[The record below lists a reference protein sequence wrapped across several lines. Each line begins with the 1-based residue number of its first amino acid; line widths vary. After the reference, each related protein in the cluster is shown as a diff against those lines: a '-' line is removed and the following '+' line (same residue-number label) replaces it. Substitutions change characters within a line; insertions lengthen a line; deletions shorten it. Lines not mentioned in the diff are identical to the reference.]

1 MFIGIIAMKGKGEI
15 KHMAAMNKRY
25 CVRLLSCM
33 MSVILLLGCIP
44 AAMAE
49 SSNAAAGFSIWFNP
63 DGKTPVTAGQQ
74 GSFPVYALED
84 MKAKENTVPV
94 GDGVSYTVQ
103 GSNNPKA
110 NGENAKGV
118 IPDTGA
124 AMYVVAPADGII
136 TVHGI
141 NGSGKTFWQV
151 TVNAAGEIINVASIT
166 DEGSVS
172 VPVEVKSGETV
183 WFYCNGSKFQFAGI
197 EFVPAVAPAAE
208 TSVTDAFT
216 VILNADGKTAIAAG
230 QQGDYPVYALEDM
243 KAKENTVTVNGETAY
258 TVQGSNNPK
267 ANGENAKGVIPDVGA
282 AMYVVAPADGTV
294 TACGINGS
302 GKTFWQVTVNA
313 AGEIINVTNITDEGE
328 VAVPVDVKAG
338 ETVWFYCNGSKFQFA
353 AFSFA
358 PAKASAAADASFTC
372 VFNADGKTAAA
383 AGQMNECVFVLE
395 DMKAKEN
402 TVTVNG
408 ETLYTVQGSS
418 NPKAGGSNAKGVV
431 PDTGAAISVTAPA
444 DGTITVYGINGTNSD
459 DGSGKTFW
467 VVPVNGEAV
476 SSNDPG
482 EIAVSCCVKA
492 GETVWF
498 YSAGS
503 KFQFAAV
510 IFEDA
515 NAVPAVDKTPK
526 PDARAWQFVRFGTST
541 SDAANRIG
549 EGADI
554 NGSVTLYSCTVD
566 ENGNVAKKGGKFVS
580 DAPADGVSFYY
591 TTIDPTTENFI
602 LTADVHI
609 DYMNPTPDG
618 QEGFALQLRDT
629 ISGSGSYF
637 SNTMSVGS
645 SKLYVQGVNTY
656 SVLGTRN
663 YVGIN
668 SNEDADKNSVVA
680 TLEAFTIDT
689 SDQVRQGKTYRVQ
702 LEKTSYGYI
711 TSQYH
716 INADGTTGELLGQ
729 DVYYIPAK
737 DQTATSVSSYAELD
751 DPMCVQEGNAAYL
764 ALVTARGMNATFS
777 NISFLTSPWV
787 AEDWHVQP
795 TTYVELEHTVKSAYT
810 VSGDTYE
817 MIYQTNADGL
827 LTIMDGDTVVEAD
840 IPITANVQFSK
851 KYPIEGNAQYEL
863 LFTPDPAYKPSAFE
877 ELRSY
882 ETVSDKKLVFNRS
895 IGAADGTIYVTP
907 NGKTTKDGSSWENAV
922 DVQTAVN
929 YAAPGQTILLKADR
943 YQLRDGQLLIERG
956 RDGTA
961 EKPIIMKADGG
972 FATFDFCGT
981 GSGVMCW
988 GDYWHMSFINVCN
1001 TVDRQKGMQLGG
1013 NYCVLERMNF
1023 FNNGTTGL
1031 QISGTSLEPFELWPA
1046 HNTVINCT
1054 AINNGDSGYE
1064 DADGFAAKLTCGPGN
1079 EFIGC
1084 IAAYNADDGWD
1095 LFAKAGSGAIGAV
1108 TIRDSVC
1115 YRNGYLMVKPNSQKL
1130 AIVFADIAVDENG
1143 SLSFVG
1149 EPGKDYMMVEA
1160 GNGNGF
1166 KLGGTNIPGDHKL
1179 YNSISYE
1186 NKAKGIDSNSCPDIK
1201 AFDCTTFNNG
1211 SYNVAYYTNNKSA
1224 TTGYAAEGVLSFR
1237 TDGGVNEQIKLQGQS
1252 TTDVYGEYN
1261 FFWNTETQ
1269 ISANTVSAPVHV
1281 SEDWFVSLDTSA
1293 EPSRKADGTIDMHG
1307 LLMLTDAARVW
1318 ETGAQGAAW
1327 GQPEQEKATFW
1338 VVGDSTVCGFNDS
1351 YYIPREGYGEQLA
1364 RYFSATVYNLAHSGA
1379 SSKDFIGMAEYEILL
1394 NGSDTV
1400 PALGN
1405 AEGDKFLIIGFGHN
1419 DQKTEAARY
1428 TNPNG
1433 DYLTEGSFANS
1444 LYVNYVKPAM
1454 DAGVTPVLV
1463 TPIARLTTANDAAS
1477 YISASGHIT
1486 SDTVVG
1492 DVTFVGGDYAQ
1503 AIRDMAAALDL
1514 ICIDLTNATIERNVA
1529 MGENAQWLHTWNGAK
1544 YAEDGV
1550 TMVPTALDKTHTSSY
1565 GAKMNA
1571 WQIAQLSDGTALAKY
1586 VKAGKAQPS
1595 YETDFADGVN
1605 PDYVIVAY
1613 DAPTTTSTLWP
1624 AYTDA
1629 QGNVWHGTVFGD
1641 VGGEDKITNGS
1652 FFATEVEGGMNIGVT
1667 NNAGKIS
1674 STTDGMIFYYT
1685 TLPAGTTFTLTAT
1698 ATINDMAANN
1708 QVSFGLMARDDLYID
1723 ALNKSTMGDYV
1734 AAGTRNQ
1741 GAFNCFGRKS
1751 GVLFNGPAAEKVYAI
1766 GDTVDLKIIGTADG
1780 FTLVYGDN
1788 EAVSAGFDYALTTI
1802 DSDHVYV
1809 GFYAVRNANITFT
1822 NIKLT
1827 ID

>member
-1 MFIGIIAMKGKGEI
+1 MDA
-15 KHMAAMNKRY
+15 RTQRQ
-25 CVRLLSCM
+25 VRKLLSCVL
-33 MSVILLLGCIP
+33 SIILLMACFP
-44 AAMAE
+44 AAVAE
-49 SSNAAAGFSIWFNP
+49 SADAANGFAIWFNP
-63 DGKTPVTAGQQ
+63 DGKTAVTAGQQ
-74 GSFPVYALED
+74 GSLPVWALED
-84 MKAKENTVPV
+84 MKAKENTVTA
-94 GDGVSYTVQ
+94 GDVVSYTVQ

-110 NGENAKGV
+110 AGENAKGV

-124 AMYVVAPADGII
+124 AMYVVAPADGVV
-136 TVHGI
+136 TAYGI

-151 TVNAAGEIINVASIT
+151 KVNAAGEITEVTSIT
-166 DEGSVS
+166 DEGEVA
-172 VPVEVKSGETV
+172 VPVEVKTGETV

-197 EFVPAVAPAAE
+197 DFVPAAAPAAPAPAAAE
-208 TSVTDAFT
+208 AFA
-216 VILNADGKTAIAAG
+216 VVLNADGKTAIAAG
-230 QQGDYPVYALEDM
+230 QQGNYPVYALEDM
-243 KAKENTVTVNGETAY
+243 KAKENSVTVNGAAAY

-267 ANGENAKGVIPDVGA
+267 AAGENAKGVIPDTGA
-282 AMYVVAPADGTV
+282 AMYVVAPADGVV
-294 TACGINGS
+294 TAYGINGS
-302 GKTFWQVTVNA
+302 GKTFWQVKVNA
-313 AGEIINVTNITDEGE
+313 AGEITEVTSITDEGE
-328 VAVPVDVKAG
+328 VAVPVEVKAG

-353 AFSFA
+353 AIGFE
-358 PAKASAAADASFTC
+358 PAAAVPAADTSFTY
-372 VFNADGKTAAA
+372 VFNADGTAAA
-383 AGQMNECVFVLE
+383 TAGQLAEAPIFLLE

-402 TVTVNG
+402 TVTLNG
-408 ETLYTVQGSS
+408 ETIHTVQGSN
-418 NPKAGGSNAKGVV
+418 NPKLEGSNAKGVV
-431 PDTGAAISVTAPA
+431 PDTGAAISVTAPS
-444 DGTITVYGINGTNSD
+444 DGIITVYGINGTNSD

-467 VVPVNGEAV
+467 VVPVGGEAV

-482 EIAVSCCVKA
+482 EIAVSYEAKA

-498 YSAGS
+498 YAAGS

-510 IFEDA
+510 TFASA
-515 NAVPAVDKTPK
+515 NAAPAVDTTPK
-526 PDARAWQFVRFGTST
+526 PDDRAWQFIRFGTST
-541 SDAANRIG
+541 SDEANRIG

-566 ENGNVAKKGGKFVS
+566 ENGAVAKKGGKFVS

-591 TTIDPTTENFI
+591 TTIDPTKENFI

-645 SKLYVQGVNTY
+645 SKLYVAGVNTY

-668 SNEDADKNSVVA
+668 SNEDADKNNVVA
-680 TLEAFTIDT
+680 TLQAFTIDS
-689 SDQVRQGKTYRVQ
+689 SDQVRANQTYRVQ

-711 TSQYH
+711 TSQYR
-716 INADGTTGELLGQ
+716 IQADGSTGELLGQ
-729 DVYYIPAK
+729 HIYYIPAK
-737 DQTATSVSSYAELD
+737 DLTATSVSSYEELD
-751 DPMCVQEGNAAYL
+751 DPMCVQESNVAYL

-777 NISFLTSPWV
+777 NITFMTSPWV
-787 AEDWHVQP
+787 AADWHVQP
-795 TTYVELEHTVKSAYT
+795 TTYVDTNYEIKSAST
-810 VSGDTYE
+810 ASGDMYE
-817 MIYQTNADGL
+817 LIFQANADGV
-827 LTIMDGDTVVEAD
+827 LTIKDGSTVLDENIA
-840 IPITANVQFSK
+840 ITANVQFSK
-851 KYPIEGNAQYEL
+851 DYPIEKTTNYTLE
-863 LFTPDPAYKPSAFE
+863 FTPNADYKPSAFE

-882 ETVSDKKLVFNRS
+882 DTAKLSKYVIKRS
-895 IGAADGTIYVTP
+895 IGAEDGTIYVKP
-907 NGKTTKDGSSWENAV
+907 NGKATNMGTSWDDAV

-929 YAAPGQTILLKADR
+929 YVAPGQTILLAADR
-943 YQLRDGQLLIERG
+943 YQLRDTQLLIERG

-961 EKPIIMKADGG
+961 EAPIVMTTDGG

-988 GDYWHMSFINVCN
+988 GDYWKMSYINVCN
-1001 TVDRQKGMQLGG
+1001 TIDRQKGMQLGG
-1013 NYCVLERMNF
+1013 NNCVLERMNF
-1023 FNNGTTGL
+1023 YNNGTTGL
-1031 QISGTSLEPFELWPA
+1031 QISGTSLEPYELWPA
-1046 HNTVINCT
+1046 NNTVINCT

-1095 LFAKAGSGAIGAV
+1095 LFAKAGSGEIGAV
-1108 TIRDSVC
+1108 VIRDSVC
-1115 YRNGYLMVKPNSQKL
+1115 YRNGYLMVKPDSQKL
-1130 AIVFADIAVDENG
+1130 AIIFADIVVDENG

-1149 EPGKDYMMVEA
+1149 ELGKDYIMVEA

-1201 AFDCTTFNNG
+1201 VYDCTTFNNG
-1211 SYNVAYYTNNKSA
+1211 SYNVAFYTNNKSA
-1224 TTGYAAEGVLSFR
+1224 TTGFAAEGVLSFR
-1237 TDGGVNEQIKLQGQS
+1237 TEGNTAEQLKLQSQA

-1269 ISANTVSAPVHV
+1269 TSANTVSAPVTV
-1281 SEDWFVSLDTSA
+1281 SADWFQSLDTSVA
-1293 EPSRKADGTIDMHG
+1293 PSRNADGTIDMHG
-1307 LLMLTDAARVW
+1307 LLLLTEAARAY

-1327 GQPEQEKATFW
+1327 GQAEQAKATFW
-1338 VVGDSTVCGFNDS
+1338 VVGDSTVCGFTDS
-1351 YYIPREGYGEQLA
+1351 YYIPREGYGEQLE

-1379 SSKDFIGMAEYEILL
+1379 SSKDFLGMAEYQTLL

-1405 AEGDKFLIIGFGHN
+1405 AEGDQFLIIGFGHN
-1419 DQKTEAARY
+1419 DEKTEAARY

-1444 LYVNYVKPAM
+1444 LYVNYVKPAV

-1463 TPIARLTTANDAAS
+1463 TPIARLTTANTAES
-1477 YISASGHIT
+1477 YASASGHIT
-1486 SDTVVG
+1486 ADTTVG
-1492 DVTFVGGDYAQ
+1492 DVTYAGGDYAQ
-1503 AIRDMAAALDL
+1503 TIRDMAAALDL
-1514 ICIDLTNATIERNVA
+1514 ICIDMTAATIERNVA
-1529 MGENAQWLHTWNGAK
+1529 MGEGAQWLHTWNGAK
-1544 YAEDGV
+1544 YADDGV
-1550 TMVPTALDKTHTSSY
+1550 TMIPTALDKTHTNTY

-1571 WQIAQLSDGTALAKY
+1571 WQIAQLAEGTALAQY
-1586 VKAGKAQPS
+1586 VKAGKEQPS
-1595 YETDFADGVN
+1595 YEKDFADSIN
-1605 PDYVIVAY
+1605 PDYVIVPY
-1613 DAPTTTSTLWP
+1613 DAPTTTSANWP

-1629 QGNVWHGTVFGD
+1629 QGNVWYGTVFGD
-1641 VGGEDKITNGS
+1641 VGGNDKITNGS
-1652 FFATEVEGGMNIGVT
+1652 FFASEVEGGMNIGVA

-1674 STTDGMIFYYT
+1674 STTDGLIFYYT
-1685 TLPAGTTFTLTAT
+1685 TLPAGTSFTFTAT

-1723 ALNKSTMGDYV
+1723 TYNKSTMGDYV

-1751 GVLFNGPAAEKVYAI
+1751 GVLYNGPAAEKVYAV
-1766 GDTVDLKIIGTADG
+1766 GDTLDLKIVGTSDG
-1780 FTLVYGDN
+1780 FTLTYGEN
-1788 EAVSAGFDYALTTI
+1788 EPVSAGFDYALTTVDDANI
-1802 DSDHVYV
+1802 YV

-1822 NIKLT
+1822 NIKLELN
-1827 ID
+1827 